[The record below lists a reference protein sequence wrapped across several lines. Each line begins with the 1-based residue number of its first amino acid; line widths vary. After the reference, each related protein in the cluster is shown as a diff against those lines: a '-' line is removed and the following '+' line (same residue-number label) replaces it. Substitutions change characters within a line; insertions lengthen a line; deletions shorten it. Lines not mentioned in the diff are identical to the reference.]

1 MNCGFSEALT
11 IAQAAIQERIDT
23 KLAFDRDV
31 LEELHA
37 ANEINEK
44 LYDANREL
52 HAANEELRE
61 ANEELR
67 RILSQRRSGTKIH
80 WSFLWDSLR
89 KE

>member
-1 MNCGFSEALT
+1 MNNDFSEALA

-23 KLAFDRDV
+23 KWAFDRDV
-31 LEELHA
+31 IDKVY
-37 ANEINEK
+37 EINEK
-44 LYDANREL
+44 LYDANQEL

-67 RILSQRRSGTKIH
+67 RILSQRRSGTKVH
-80 WSFLWDSLR
+80 WSSLWDSLR

>member
-37 ANEINEK
+37 ANE
-44 LYDANREL
+44 EL
-52 HAANEELRE
+52 HAANEELREANEELRE

-80 WSFLWDSLR
+80 WSSLWDSLR